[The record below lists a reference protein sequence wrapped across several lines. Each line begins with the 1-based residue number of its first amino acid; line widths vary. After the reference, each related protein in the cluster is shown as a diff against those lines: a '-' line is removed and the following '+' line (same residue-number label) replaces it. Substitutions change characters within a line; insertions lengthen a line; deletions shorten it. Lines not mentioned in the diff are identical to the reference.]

1 MEKFKVKNEN
11 GIFTG
16 NKLYNVM
23 VESKSE
29 FSKSYTIYINEN
41 NKWILFDKVN
51 RDINR
56 HGEIIR

>member
-56 HGEIIR
+56 HG